1 VFVAELR
8 YDFPYICMKG
18 MRKTVNGNKITYL
31 RFKIYLDYRAGVL
44 TD

>member
-1 VFVAELR
+1 
-8 YDFPYICMKG
+8 MKG

-44 TD
+44 TDWPRNSFRMCGDCDW